1 MKIQTIKTDLLSVIE
16 TYLQNVAVS
25 YDFATAVE
33 ASAAA
38 VIKDLSFTYVNDLE
52 IHEQITLSFS
62 VLLVAKEN
70 DELFSMVD
78 NLSKINGEPGDGKFT
93 RWFVVEKVDIL
104 GTDDTSSKYA
114 QIFINCN
121 VNNSD

>member
-1 MKIQTIKTDLLSVIE
+1 MKIQKIKTDLLSVIE
-16 TYLQNVAVS
+16 QFLPNVAVS

-62 VLLVAKEN
+62 VLLVATEN
-70 DELFSMVD
+70 DDLVEMVD
-78 NLSKINGEPGDGKFT
+78 NLSSINGAPASGKFT
-93 RWFVVEKVDIL
+93 TWFVVDKVDIL

-114 QIFINCN
+114 QFFISCN
-121 VNNSD
+121 VSNSD

>member
-1 MKIQTIKTDLLSVIE
+1 MKIQKIKTDLLSVIE
-16 TYLQNVAVS
+16 QYLPNVAVS
-25 YDFATAVE
+25 YDFASAVE
-33 ASAAA
+33 ANAAA

-70 DELFSMVD
+70 DELFEMVD
-78 NLSKINGEPGDGKFT
+78 NLSSINGAPASGKFT
-93 RWFVVEKVDIL
+93 TWFVVDKVDIL

-114 QIFINCN
+114 QIFISCN
-121 VNNSD
+121 VSNSD

>member
-1 MKIQTIKTDLLSVIE
+1 MKIQKIKTDLLSVIE
-16 TYLQNVAVS
+16 TYLQDVSVS
-25 YDFATAVE
+25 YDFASAVE
-33 ASAAA
+33 ANAAA

-70 DELFSMVD
+70 DELFEMVD
-78 NLSKINGEPGDGKFT
+78 NLSSINGAPASGKFT
-93 RWFVVEKVDIL
+93 TWFVVDKIDIL

-114 QIFINCN
+114 QIFISCN
-121 VNNSD
+121 VSNSD